1 MATTHGHRLVGRAV
15 GVHHDARDVFTRA
28 VQRPVPRLN
37 SFTLAH
43 YIRRR
48 RQEKGETDSR
58 RSRAMYSPPASLT
71 KFFLR
76 SMTESVPSLFHCAM
90 SPVMNQPSSVK
101 ASLVKSSRLSAG
113 SEMW

>member
-1 MATTHGHRLVGRAV
+1 
-15 GVHHDARDVFTRA
+15 
-28 VQRPVPRLN
+28 
-37 SFTLAH
+37 
-43 YIRRR
+43 
-48 RQEKGETDSR
+48 
-58 RSRAMYSPPASLT
+58 MYSPPASLT